1 MYAKARATIS
11 KGGKIYLAHLSGVVI
26 GVALGVG
33 FVGFSVGFALDNQ
46 CRATLTH
53 YIAQH

>member
-1 MYAKARATIS
+1 MYAKARATFS

-33 FVGFSVGFALDNQ
+33 FVGFSVGYALDNQ